1 MLRRLRVA
9 GLTALFALSIF
20 PHAQTPATATSR
32 GSGQIAGHEVT
43 LWDPTRSG
51 GALSLPDGADIVSV
65 DSVDSGTTGPA
76 TLLTSGAGGE
86 TVCLVAVR
94 PEGSSAFGRTIRELA
109 EAGMV
114 TRVEAEPHL

>member
-1 MLRRLRVA
+1 MSLRAWGTVARKKREGLAILLRRLRVA

-51 GALSLPDGADIVSV
+51 GALSLPQVHGGADILSV

-76 TLLTSGAGGE
+76 TLLFTSDPVAAGQ
-86 TVCLVAVR
+86 LFDRVA
-94 PEGSSAFGRTIRELA
+94 I
-109 EAGMV
+109 
-114 TRVEAEPHL
+114 H

>member
-1 MLRRLRVA
+1 MSLRAWGTVARKKREGLAILLRRLRVA

-51 GALSLPDGADIVSV
+51 GALSLPQVEGGADILSV
-65 DSVDSGTTGPA
+65 DAGNTGPA
-76 TLLTSGAGGE
+76 TLLFTSDTVAAGQ
-86 TVCLVAVR
+86 LFDRVAIHWV
-94 PEGSSAFGRTIRELA
+94 AI
-109 EAGMV
+109 
-114 TRVEAEPHL
+114 